1 MTSHKDLKVWQKGI
15 ELVKSIY
22 EITQLFPSNEQLGLV
37 SQMRR
42 AAVSIP
48 SNIAEGCGR
57 NSDKELIH
65 FLYIALGSASELETQ
80 IIISQELSLLQPEKS
95 EQMQSLIFEIIKMIS
110 SLIKSIRTRDEKSN
124 N

>member
-22 EITQLFPSNEQLGLV
+22 EITQSFPSNEQFGLV

-80 IIISQELSLLQPEKS
+80 IIISQELSFLQPEKS
-95 EQMQSLIFEIIKMIS
+95 EQMQSLIFEIIKMTS
-110 SLIKSIRTRDEKSN
+110 SLIKSIRARDEKSN